1 MTSETAQKKY
11 WVRWEF
17 RNKNDKSRFHNNFLA
32 GLTSIMV
39 AIKALNQDMGITVS
53 QGSVT
58 ACNTLW
64 TDGGCRSLGEYF

>member
-1 MTSETAQKKY
+1 
-11 WVRWEF
+11 
-17 RNKNDKSRFHNNFLA
+17 
-32 GLTSIMV
+32 MV

-64 TDGGCRSLGEYF
+64 IDGGCRSLGEYF